1 MARKKS
7 ATLTE
12 AELRIMRV
20 LWQRPQSTVADVVEA
35 LEADP
40 PLAYSTV
47 LTTMRILEEKGYVDH
62 IKDGKAFVY
71 RTLVAQ
77 QDASRS
83 AVRYILDQ
91 FFGNSPEKLV
101 MNLIQSDELSPKE
114 LKRLKKMI
122 EESEA

>member
-1 MARKKS
+1 LARKKS

-12 AELRIMRV
+12 AELRIMHV
-20 LWQRPQSTVADVVEA
+20 LWGRPESTVADVVAA
-35 LEADP
+35 LDNDP
-40 PLAYSTV
+40 PLAYSTI
-47 LTTMRILEEKGYVDH
+47 LTTMRILEEKGYVAH
-62 IKDGKAFVY
+62 VKDGKAFVY

-83 AVRYILDQ
+83 AVRHILSQ

-101 MNLIQSDELSPKE
+101 MNLIESEDLSPKE
-114 LKRLKKMI
+114 LRRLKKMI